1 MNKCSGAW
9 WRSAIAGIVIGSGLP
24 LLACKYSVRD
34 VGFVALTDEDYRFHL
49 FFSKGTNPV
58 LIGDSKTIA
67 TATFIEG
74 NVRYQAVPFE
84 SAESQNPARL
94 MAEGGIERLPAALLE
109 SPEGAGLRIPL
120 SEEIAEEDL
129 WDLME
134 AMVSSPAR
142 EKLLTS
148 LLDAFAVIVL
158 LESED
163 RDQNE
168 AARRAID
175 QSIQAIAEVMPR
187 MPKPV
192 DTPPLALVVGS
203 GERQQE
209 RVFLWSLGF
218 DLELTEEPQAA
229 ILIGRGRR
237 LGSPMQGGLIT
248 KTRLQQMLAII
259 GQDCECDLDRS
270 WMQGPVVP
278 LRWDSDQ
285 QRRAYDHLAFD
296 PENPLVK
303 AEIARIL
310 ARGPQGKGAR
320 PSALGGTMDG
330 LLLGYREEVVALNP
344 GGNSAESAVKSPG
357 MEPNRS
363 PGAAQESGTSE
374 GEPAASP
381 SDDVAGRSTETPA
394 TSSSATPIPIAGVT
408 LVGICLVALVGGVL
422 MIARGPGS

>member
-1 MNKCSGAW
+1 MNKRSGAW

-49 FFSKGTNPV
+49 FFSKGTEPV
-58 LIGDSKTIA
+58 LVGDSKTIA

-84 SAESQNPARL
+84 SAEPQDSARL

-120 SEEIAEEDL
+120 SEKIAEEDL
-129 WDLME
+129 WELME
-134 AMVSSPAR
+134 AMVSSPVR

-158 LESED
+158 LESAD
-163 RDQNE
+163 QDQNA

-203 GERQQE
+203 DDRQQE

-285 QRRAYDHLAFD
+285 QRRAYDHLDFD

-310 ARGPQGKGAR
+310 ARGPQGQGAR

-330 LLLGYREEVVALNP
+330 LLLGYREEVVELNP
-344 GGNSAESAVKSPG
+344 GGNSAESAG
-357 MEPNRS
+357 TEPNRS
-363 PGAAQESGTSE
+363 LGADLESETPE
-374 GEPAASP
+374 GESTASP
-381 SDDVAGRSTETPA
+381 SEDVVGPSTETPK
-394 TSSSATPIPIAGVT
+394 TGSSTTPIPIAGLT
-408 LVGICLVALVGGVL
+408 LVGICLVALVGGGL